1 MDQMVL
7 KTQEWLNQKYGG
19 KTGYV
24 EIDLSKEAG
33 IAGNTGWT
41 TIYALTRAFQ
51 IELGITQTA
60 NSFGPTT
67 VRLFQEQF
75 KNGITKP
82 SDESA
87 VCGKYGGI
95 YGIIQGA
102 LWCKG
107 YSAHYGSITENFDSG
122 TAAGIQR
129 LKTDAGME
137 TTDETITLNVMK
149 ALLSMK
155 QYVLVRDGSEKIQT
169 IQRYFNRNYEDY
181 IGLAPCDGLYG
192 RDMCQALIKVLQAIE
207 GYSVKDATGNFGSG
221 TKSKLPMLPQVTN
234 PEATYLF
241 RSALYCNGY
250 DVELKNEWGSD
261 VEEKTKEFQG
271 DMMLMKNGRA
281 DTNTWMALM
290 ISRGNPERPSN
301 GCDTRFEMTLPRI
314 NLLKSKQYEVVGRYL
329 TGGSFKELREGEPE
343 RIINNGLKFFPIFQ
357 ESGAD
362 MDYFTAQRGKLDAEK
377 SSRAARKFGIPKDTI
392 IYFAVDTDPLDSQI
406 TSRIIPYFEALYK
419 NFDPD
424 YRIGVYGT
432 RNTCT
437 KVTEKGYAVASFVAD
452 MSYGFSG
459 NMGFKIP
466 SNWSFDQYYEIKTS
480 ESGWDFDLDKTTYS
494 KRFPVVD
501 HLEHRHYVQPS
512 IPSVSA
518 DMPSVL
524 SFIEDLRQLE
534 TIYKEQ
540 YDATIGSVIGGT
552 PLLPSMLV
560 LAITNFLRSQEYFD
574 WEWDAI
580 TGHVIDNG
588 FVSDIQNKYPALY
601 DRLIPYIR
609 KDSPDNPRKLI
620 SDGEKGII
628 DFAHFAATLE
638 AYLTSSIFPRFW
650 ASWGGDL
657 ATGMNDTTVN
667 ISKKYE
673 TDSIY
678 YGKTDQEIADA
689 TIGKATLSCNYC
701 DLCSDFDAYKIAQ
714 ILKEVYENSTD
725 ETTFN
730 FHLLSDTLQS
740 FYTSHAN
747 LYTERF
753 RWILEELGC
762 SNTVG
767 TLKAAIKFKM
777 NTKVIGIGDFGAF
790 SVMDLKGGNPSQEV
804 ADMCCDSFANYIY
817 KMLEA

>member
-1 MDQMVL
+1 MDLMVL

-24 EIDLSKEAG
+24 EIDLSDEAG
-33 IAGNTGWT
+33 IAGHTGWT
-41 TIYALTRAFQ
+41 TINALTRAFQ

-60 NSFGPTT
+60 NNFGPTT

-82 SDESA
+82 SDENA

-107 YSAHYGSITENFDSG
+107 YPAHYGDITENFDSG
-122 TAAGIQR
+122 TAAGIQK
-129 LKTDAGME
+129 LKIDAGMA

-149 ALLSMK
+149 ALLSMT
-155 QYVLVRDGSEKIQT
+155 QYTLVRNGSAKIQT
-169 IQRYFNRNYEDY
+169 IQRYYNRNYEDY

-207 GYSVKDATGNFGSG
+207 GYSVQDATGNFGSG

-241 RSALYCNGY
+241 CSTLCCNGY
-250 DVELKNEWGSD
+250 DVALKKEWGSD
-261 VEEKTKEFQG
+261 IEEKTKEFQG
-271 DMMLMKNGRA
+271 DMMLVKNGRA
-281 DTNTWMALM
+281 DINTWMALM
-290 ISRGNPERPSN
+290 VSRGNPDRQSN

-314 NLLKSKQYEVVGRYL
+314 NIIKSKQYEVVGRYL
-329 TGGSFKELREGEPE
+329 TGGSFRELRDGEPE

-357 ESGAD
+357 ESGTNL
-362 MDYFTAQRGKLDAEK
+362 DYFTPPRGKLDAEK
-377 SSRAARKFGIPKDTI
+377 SSRAARKFGLPKDTI
-392 IYFAVDTDPLDSQI
+392 IYFAVDTDPLDYQI
-406 TSRIIPYFEALYK
+406 TSQIIPYFEALHK
-419 NFDPD
+419 NFDPN

-437 KVTEKGYAVASFVAD
+437 RVSEKGYAVASFVSD
-452 MSYGFSG
+452 MSTGFSG
-459 NMGFKIP
+459 NMGFRIP
-466 SNWSFDQYYEIKTS
+466 GNWNFDQFYEIKTS

-501 HLEHRHYVQPS
+501 HLEYRHYVQPS
-512 IPSVSA
+512 IPPVSA
-518 DMPSVL
+518 DMPSII
-524 SFIEDLRQLE
+524 SFIDDIRQLE

-540 YDATIGSVIGGT
+540 YDATVGSVPGGM

-560 LAITNFLRSQEYFD
+560 LAMTNFLRSQEYYD
-574 WEWDAI
+574 WEWEVT

-588 FVSDIQNKYPALY
+588 FVSDIQNKYPSLY
-601 DRLIPYIR
+601 NRLIPYIQ
-609 KDSPDNPRKLI
+609 KDSSNNPRKMI
-620 SDGEKGII
+620 SDGNKGII
-628 DFAHFAATLE
+628 DFSHFAATLE
-638 AYLTSSIFPRFW
+638 GYLTDSIIPRFW
-650 ASWGGDL
+650 VSWGGDL
-657 ATGMNDTTVN
+657 ATGMGNTTTN
-667 ISKKYE
+667 ISNKNKP
-673 TDSIY
+673 DSIY

-689 TIGKATLSCNYC
+689 TIGKATLSCSYS

-714 ILKEVYENSTD
+714 ILEEVYKNST
-725 ETTFN
+725 EETFN

-740 FYTSHAN
+740 FYTSHPN

-753 RWILEELGC
+753 HWILEELGC
-762 SNTVG
+762 SNNVG
-767 TLKAAIKFKM
+767 ALKSAVKDKM
-777 NTKVIGIGDFGAF
+777 NTKVLGIGNFGLV
-790 SVMDLKGGNPSQEV
+790 SVMDLKGGSPSSEV
-804 ADMCCDSFANYIY
+804 VEMCCDSFANYIC
-817 KMLEA
+817 KMLEV